1 MYKRLGP
8 YKFPQLIY
16 DPDPKEEI
24 YTTNQ
29 GIKIIAIFGIYAYI
43 NNLART
49 YPASDLLFGIK
60 VTQNGQMR
68 EGRFHKSGLYPLG
81 HSRFI
86 DNDGKWLIGSIENKQ
101 LNGYGSVCF
110 KNNECIN
117 GIFQDDMLHGKGIFE
132 SYFIWTY
139 II

>member
-16 DPDPKEEI
+16 GPDPKEEI

-29 GIKIIAIFGIYAYI
+29 GIKVVAIFGIYAYI

-60 VTQNGQMR
+60 VTQHGQMR

-86 DNDGKWLIGSIENKQ
+86 YDDGKWAIGSFENKQ
-101 LNGYGSVCF
+101 FNGYGSVCF

-117 GIFQDDMLHGKGIFE
+117 GIFQDDMLHGKGILE
-132 SYFIWTY
+132 SYFICIY